1 VNKRLFVDYENV
13 TDLSGIDLES
23 YDEVYLFLGAKQTK
37 VDFSKFPNQR
47 VVDLKVIKVDTVGKD
62 SLDMHI
68 SLYLGRFDALL
79 PKEIEFDV
87 LSNDKGYDGV
97 LKYINDSGRK
107 TERIS
112 LKKASPHQETGIANS
127 SSQTTK
133 ARKTPPQQ
141 KKSKAVV
148 ASKKAVNSELAD
160 AIIKFRGRSSGR
172 PKSFSGLQNMLKSHK
187 VTFNEQ
193 ELFSALRRVSI
204 AVDDNGKLQW

>member
-13 TDLSGIDLES
+13 TDLSGIDLNS

-37 VDFSKFPNQR
+37 VDFSKFPSQR
-47 VVDLKVIKVDTVGKD
+47 IVDLKVIKVDTVGKD

-107 TERIS
+107 TKRVS
-112 LKKASPHQETGIANS
+112 LKRVTPQGAESGQKSTQQPRKPKT
-127 SSQTTK
+127 SQK
-133 ARKTPPQQ
+133 RAI
-141 KKSKAVV
+141 
-148 ASKKAVNSELAD
+148 NSELQD
-160 AIIKFRGRSSGR
+160 AIEKFRNRTSGR

-187 VTFNEQ
+187 VTFTES
-193 ELFSALRRVSI
+193 ELFSTLRRVSI
-204 AVDDNGKLQW
+204 AVDDNGKLKW